1 MCHVPSPSHRAR
13 CCNTRLSLCGDP
25 GIRPL
30 LTPLRQA
37 HRTRSFSRAA
47 VPATMSFFRR
57 GAVCRTDRHLCPGP
71 GPTLSSRMG
80 YFGLVV
86 EAEVPVPTPQT
97 LLWLRNERRLVCDLS
112 GGDVQSEE
120 FRDSCIAKPL
130 SFALSER
137 RMCLLFPVVRCSDNP
152 CGLIVRSYQK
162 LPVEG
167 QMIRTLLPRG
177 STELLSRRGLLR
189 ASCGL
194 PGLPIADF
202 LARRQLAASTPQVRL
217 VPGKAKS
224 CIVLFCW
231 GGMSHHDTFDP
242 KPDAPAET
250 RGEFSTIR
258 TATPCLFVSE
268 HLPNTARCT
277 DRLAVVRS
285 VHHFNSSHGKGMYWN
300 MTGHPPPQPT
310 SPVNLLPSR
319 SDWPSLGAMVS
330 QFRKAPRNL
339 QGAVQIPVK

>member
-1 MCHVPSPSHRAR
+1 MRVCHVPSPSHRAR
-13 CCNTRLSLCGDP
+13 CCNTRLCLCGDP

-30 LTPLRQA
+30 LTPLRLA

-47 VPATMSFFRR
+47 VPATMSFFRQ

-71 GPTLSSRMG
+71 GPPLSSRMG

-86 EAEVPVPTPQT
+86 EAEVSVPTPQT

-167 QMIRTLLPRG
+167 QMTRTLLPRG

-189 ASCGL
+189 APGTSDCGL
-194 PGLPIADF
+194 FGETPTCGLDAAGSF
-202 LARRQLAASTPQVRL
+202 GSRQSKVVYRP
-217 VPGKAKS
+217 
-224 CIVLFCW
+224 VLL
-231 GGMSHHDTFDP
+231 GRHEPPRH
-242 KPDAPAET
+242 
-250 RGEFSTIR
+250 
-258 TATPCLFVSE
+258 
-268 HLPNTARCT
+268 
-277 DRLAVVRS
+277 VRS
-285 VHHFNSSHGKGMYWN
+285 KAGR
-300 MTGHPPPQPT
+300 TG
-310 SPVNLLPSR
+310 
-319 SDWPSLGAMVS
+319 
-330 QFRKAPRNL
+330 RN
-339 QGAVQIPVK
+339 AR